1 MEKLRI
7 IVLFSGSASSLRYL
21 YENDPSYGIAY
32 EIVCGVTNKKD
43 TKGEKFCIEHNI
55 DFIKLNTKTFC
66 LEDGYTGKLRD
77 MPKEL
82 RKEYYFN
89 LLNRIKIFSPDLIFL
104 SGFMLEIVEPLLG
117 YRPII
122 NVHPADLRIKGPD
135 GKPKYTGDD
144 AVTLAINTGE
154 KSTVSTIHFVEK
166 EVDCGEIICVSL
178 PLLVEEGNTS
188 SEHQEK
194 MKFLC
199 DGPAYKKELE
209 ILCTKFQEIKKQQ
222 TLS

>member
-1 MEKLRI
+1 MSKLRI
-7 IVLFSGSASSLRYL
+7 AVLFSGSASSLRYL
-21 YENDPSYGIAY
+21 HENDPNYGVTY

-66 LEDGYTGKLRD
+66 FEDGYIGKLRD
-77 MPKEL
+77 MPEEL
-82 RKEYYFN
+82 RREYYFN
-89 LLNRIKIFSPDLIFL
+89 LLNRIRIFSPDLILL

-144 AVTLAINTGE
+144 AVTLAIKAGE

-166 EVDCGEIICVSL
+166 EVDCGEIICVSDPL
-178 PLLVEEGNTS
+178 PVEEGTTPK
-188 SEHQEK
+188 EHQEK
-194 MKFLC
+194 MKFAC
-199 DGPAYKKELE
+199 DGPAYKKALE
-209 ILCTKFQEIKKQQ
+209 IFCRKFQEEKKQQ
-222 TLS
+222 ALP